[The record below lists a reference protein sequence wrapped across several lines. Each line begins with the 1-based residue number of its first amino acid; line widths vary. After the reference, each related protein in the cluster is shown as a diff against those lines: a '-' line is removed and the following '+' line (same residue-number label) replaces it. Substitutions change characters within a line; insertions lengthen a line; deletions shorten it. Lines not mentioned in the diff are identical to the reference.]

1 MTEQYGN
8 DNINLRDAD
17 PISVDTPEGSVTRVL
32 LDTLTADGQSL
43 TANIYGGGSAQDT
56 PGTNKYVID
65 GLASATFAREG
76 GVGSF
81 VPALPIG
88 LEATGAFPTMVFAIT
103 DDPIAGTTLCELVIT
118 APLGFGVY
126 NNRFKVS
133 KLRY

>member
-1 MTEQYGN
+1 M
-8 DNINLRDAD
+8 
-17 PISVDTPEGSVTRVL
+17 DTPDGSVTRIL
-32 LDTLTADGQSL
+32 LDTLTADGQTL

-56 PGTNKYVID
+56 PGTNKYVIR

-88 LEATGAFPTMVFAIT
+88 LETTGAFPTMVFAVT
-103 DDPIAGTTLCELVIT
+103 DDPVTGTTLCELVIT
-118 APLGFGVY
+118 TAGAVGVY